1 MLRYRAD
8 IRTLLFVAAYFV
20 VAALPWI
27 YWDVLSTAQI
37 VVLVVLNCLLSF
49 ICAVTV
55 HNTVHLPIFRYKWMN
70 RVYQIILSFTYGH
83 PVSAYVPGHNLSH
96 HRYTQTAKD
105 NIRTDKARFR
115 INFFNQ
121 LLFMPIM
128 SGDILKSEMRFA
140 RKMYKEKPSWFRQY
154 ALEFVLVFGVKIGL
168 LIYNWQCGLL
178 FMILPHY
185 YAAWGIVSTN
195 FFQHDGCDENH
206 PYNHSRNFTGTF
218 FNWFLFNNGYHGA
231 HHMKPSLHWSLL
243 PAYHREHLRPH
254 LHPSL
259 DRVSLLAYLWE
270 AHIYPGRRVD
280 YLGNPV
286 KLKAVEP
293 DQDWVADVKVGDY
306 REDMAVEG

>member
-1 MLRYRAD
+1 
-8 IRTLLFVAAYFV
+8 
-20 VAALPWI
+20 
-27 YWDVLSTAQI
+27 
-37 VVLVVLNCLLSF
+37 
-49 ICAVTV
+49 
-55 HNTVHLPIFRYKWMN
+55 MN
-70 RVYQIILSFTYGH
+70 RVYQVILSFTYGH

-154 ALEFVLVFGVKIGL
+154 VLEFVLVFGVKIGL

>member
-70 RVYQIILSFTYGH
+70 RVYQVLLSFTYGH

-154 ALEFVLVFGVKIGL
+154 LLELVLVFGVKIGL

-293 DQDWVADVKVGDY
+293 DQDWVADVKVADY